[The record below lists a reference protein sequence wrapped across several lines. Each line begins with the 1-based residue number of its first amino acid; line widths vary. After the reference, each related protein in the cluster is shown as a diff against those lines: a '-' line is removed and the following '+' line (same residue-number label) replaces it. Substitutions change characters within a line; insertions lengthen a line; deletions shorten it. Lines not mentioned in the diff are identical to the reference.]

1 MKNYPQIQAA
11 LKNTRSKVKVKK
23 QRSSN
28 IARIDKAFICNI
40 SNVAKQKGEQQVYN
54 HLYYGKTC
62 IHPRSTDMLTV
73 MIENLY

>member
-40 SNVAKQKGEQQVYN
+40 SNVAKQKGPTAEVITYIMVRLVFIQEA
-54 HLYYGKTC
+54 LTC
-62 IHPRSTDMLTV
+62 
-73 MIENLY
+73 